1 MHVVSL
7 RSHAFIPMLCPF
19 KSLLEV
25 SRYFYIFKKVNYIIL
40 YAEELITNLFLSVFF
55 YVEEAVLFSAVK
67 NQTSPLA

>member
-7 RSHAFIPMLCPF
+7 RSRAFIPVLCLF

-25 SRYFYIFKKVNYIIL
+25 SRCFYIFKKVNYIIMR
-40 YAEELITNLFLSVFF
+40 AEELITNLFLSGF
-55 YVEEAVLFSAVK
+55 YLEEAVLFSVVK